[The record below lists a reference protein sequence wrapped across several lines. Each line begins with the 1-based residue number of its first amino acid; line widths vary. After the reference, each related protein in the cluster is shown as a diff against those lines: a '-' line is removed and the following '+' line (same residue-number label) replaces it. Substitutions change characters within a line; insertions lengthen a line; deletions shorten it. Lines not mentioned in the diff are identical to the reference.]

1 MKAPVE
7 RALLRLARRRDLAR
21 VVAGV
26 VVVGLVLAHA
36 ALALAARPG
45 GGSSYSGGSSR
56 SSGGSSSSGSSSG
69 GGDSGELI
77 GWLIVLCFE
86 HPALGIPI
94 AIIVLVWF
102 VIQHRS
108 SRAGNE
114 WQTAEV
120 ADSSPTS
127 FAPPPAPGI
136 PPRTQLE
143 ALRAT
148 DPGFSVI
155 VFEDFLYFL
164 YAEMHRARGAG
175 QTEALAAWLGDDARE
190 ALRNDGRI
198 EAVTGIIIGGI
209 SYEDVDVEPD
219 GSARITVVVES
230 NLVERTRPSGEAR
243 FYLKEELTLVRAAG
257 ARSRT
262 PDKAR
267 VLTCPNCGAPLAS
280 MRGRQCGHCR
290 TLIETGQKDWG
301 IEDVTELEREP
312 RGPLLTSTV
321 EEQGTHLPTVLD
333 PRARDVFTLMQ
344 RKDPTLTWQRFE
356 ARVALVFQEFH
367 AGWVG
372 RDPARVRPF
381 VSDNLFQSQLYWID
395 LYVQGKCV
403 NRTDGARILRIE
415 LATATT
421 DAYYDAVTVR
431 LFATG
436 LDYTVSEDGK
446 LLSGDPHKPRQY
458 SEYWTFMRG
467 AQKRATPPDR
477 TDRQCPNCGAPLTIN
492 MAGSCQYCKV
502 KVTSGEFDWVLSRIE
517 QDEAYAG

>member
-1 MKAPVE
+1 MSP
-7 RALLRLARRRDLAR
+7 RLSGALLRLSGRRDLAR
-21 VVAGV
+21 VA
-26 VVVGLVLAHA
+26 LF
-36 ALALAARPG
+36 ALAAASVLGHVALAWAARPG

-56 SSGGSSSSGSSSG
+56 SSGGSSSSSSSSSG
-69 GGDSGELI
+69 GGGGDGELI
-77 GWLIVLCFE
+77 GWLVLLCIE

-94 AIIVLVWF
+94 AIVVIAWF
-102 VIQHRS
+102 AYQRHTS
-108 SRAGNE
+108 HKGHE
-114 WQTAEV
+114 WQTASV
-120 ADSSPTS
+120 DVS
-127 FAPPPAPGI
+127 PPPPSAPAV

-148 DPGFSVI
+148 DPGFSVV

-164 YAEMHRARGAG
+164 YAEMHRARGVG
-175 QTEALAAWLGDDARE
+175 QTDALATWLGDDAR
-190 ALRNDGRI
+190 ASLANDGSI
-198 EAVTGIIIGGI
+198 QEVTGIIIGGL
-209 SYEDVDVEPD
+209 SYEDIDVSPD

-230 NLVERTRPSGEAR
+230 NFVERRRPAGEAR
-243 FYLKEELTLVRAAG
+243 FFVKEELTLVRAAG

-267 VLTCPNCGAPLAS
+267 VFTCPNCGAPLAS

-290 TLIETGQKDWG
+290 TLVETGQKDWG

-321 EEQGTHLPTVLD
+321 EEQGTDLPTVRD
-333 PRARDVFTLMQ
+333 PRARDVFIAIQ

-356 ARVALVFQEFH
+356 ARVALVFQELQ

-372 RDPARVRPF
+372 REPARVRPF

-395 LYVQGKCV
+395 LYRREKCV
-403 NRTDGARILRIE
+403 NRTDGARILRME

-446 LLSGDPHKPRQY
+446 LLSGDPHRPRHY
-458 SEYWTFMRG
+458 SEYWTLMRG
-467 AQKRATPPDR
+467 AQKRATPADR
-477 TDRQCPNCGAPLTIN
+477 TDRQCPNCGASLAIN
-492 MAGSCQYCKV
+492 MAGSCQYCSV

>member
-1 MKAPVE
+1 MSPRLE
-7 RALLRLARRRDLAR
+7 RALVRLSGRRDPAR
-21 VVAGV
+21 VAAAVLAAA
-26 VVVGLVLAHA
+26 LVLGHI
-36 ALALAARPG
+36 ALAWAARPG

-56 SSGGSSSSGSSSG
+56 SSGGSSSSSGSGSSDG
-69 GGDSGELI
+69 GGAELV

-86 HPALGIPI
+86 HPALGIPVTLGVI
-94 AIIVLVWF
+94 AWF
-102 VIQHRS
+102 SYQRFA
-108 SRAGNE
+108 SRKGHE
-114 WQTAEV
+114 WQTAV
-120 ADSSPTS
+120 AAEPS
-127 FAPPPAPGI
+127 PPPPSRFTV

-148 DPGFSVI
+148 DPGFSVV

-175 QTEALAAWLGDDARE
+175 QTESLATWLGEDARA
-190 ALRNDGRI
+190 ALQNDGSI
-198 EAVTGIIIGGI
+198 HEVTGIVIGGL
-209 SYEDVDVEPD
+209 SYDDIDIDAD
-219 GSARITVVVES
+219 GSARITVIVEA
-230 NLVERTRPSGEAR
+230 NFVERRRPSGEAR
-243 FYLKEELTLVRAAG
+243 FFVKEELTLVRAAG

-267 VLTCPNCGAPLAS
+267 VFTCPNCGAPLAS

-290 TLIETGQKDWG
+290 TLVETGQKDWG

-321 EEQGTHLPTVLD
+321 EEQGTNLPTVHD
-333 PRARDVFTLMQ
+333 PRARDAFVAMQ

-356 ARVALVFQEFH
+356 ARVALVFQELQ
-367 AGWVG
+367 AGWVA
-372 RDPARVRPF
+372 RDPKRVRPF

-395 LYVQGKCV
+395 LYLREKCV
-403 NRTDGARILRIE
+403 NRTDGARILRVE

-421 DAYYDAVTVR
+421 DAFFDAVTVR

-446 LLSGDPHKPRQY
+446 LLSGDPHRPRHY
-458 SEYWTFMRG
+458 SEYWTLMRG
-467 AQKRATPPDR
+467 AQKRATPADR

-492 MAGSCQYCKV
+492 MAGSCQYCAV
-502 KVTSGEFDWVLSRIE
+502 KVTTGEFDWVLSRIE